1 MAAERGAS
9 PTPKMPG
16 TTESF
21 QVRKIRL
28 RASFLSQLPG
38 RLADARRAVAELR
51 VGESDPERLDALYVL
66 FHTLKGS
73 GATFGFQQIADA
85 AKDAEQAVR
94 AAMEAGDPVGPALR
108 LALERCMD
116 DLDACAQAA
125 QTQAPSA
132 APPGFELPPDNT
144 GLQAQPTGQPT
155 LQPGAEITPEL
166 RTGQAADR
174 SQRIVYL
181 CDDDP
186 DLAAQLAGQLGCF
199 GYRVTAFTS
208 LDALRGAVESER
220 PAAMILDVVF
230 PGDDN
235 AGPKMLR
242 DLSTGLADPIP
253 CIFISC
259 RDDFRGRLQAVRA
272 GGSAYCTKPIKT
284 VEMLEFLD
292 RLTNPHP
299 PEPINVLVVD
309 DDRELAQ
316 FHATVLEEAGMVA
329 RPVSDPEQVLS
340 LLETFDAD
348 LVLMDMYMPDCSGP
362 ELSSILR
369 QMPGHLSL
377 PIIYVSSETDVE
389 RQHKALSVGADGFLT
404 KPIEPARLIAE
415 VSLRAERMRILHSLM
430 VRDGLTGL
438 FNHNAIM
445 QFLTL
450 AVANACHADT
460 PLCFAM
466 IDVDHFKSV
475 NDTYGH
481 PTGDQVLMALSRTLR
496 LRLRDNDLV
505 GRYGGEEFAVVLNDV
520 DVEQAKRILD
530 ALRTSFADV
539 AFYSDG
545 QEFRCTFSVG
555 VAAFPTFDNPDAMT
569 EAADRALYRAKQGG
583 RNRVEIA
590 LAQDALPE
598 PGCDATAIG
607 DPAAAPDRQAQ
618 GGTEYG
624 DGA

>member
-1 MAAERGAS
+1 MAAERGNA
-9 PTPKMPG
+9 PMPAAPNKA
-16 TTESF
+16 ESF
-21 QVRKIRL
+21 QIRKARL

-51 VGESDPERLDALYVL
+51 AGEIDHAHLDALYIL

-73 GATFGFQQIADA
+73 GATFGFRQISDA
-85 AKDAEQAVR
+85 AKSAEQAVR
-94 AAMEAGDPVGPALR
+94 RAMDSGGRIEAALPGE
-108 LALERCMD
+108 LEPLMS
-116 DLDACAQAA
+116 DLDALALAA
-125 QTQAPSA
+125 AVQVDLEVT
-132 APPGFELPPDNT
+132 PGFELPEPEPEPASGQAPDT
-144 GLQAQPTGQPT
+144 APDARLGQP
-155 LQPGAEITPEL
+155 
-166 RTGQAADR
+166 ADR
-174 SQRIVYL
+174 SQRMVYL

-199 GYRVTAFTS
+199 GYRVRAFTN
-208 LDALRGAVESER
+208 LADLREAVGIKR
-220 PAAMILDVVF
+220 PSAMILDVVF
-230 PGDDN
+230 PEDEN
-235 AGPKMLR
+235 AGPKMLAELR
-242 DLSTGLADPIP
+242 AGEEEAIP

-259 RDDFRGRLQAVRA
+259 RDDFGGRLQAVRA

-284 VEMLEFLD
+284 VELLEFLD

-329 RPVSDPEQVLS
+329 EAVSDPEQVLS
-340 LLETFDAD
+340 LLDTFDAD

-362 ELSSILR
+362 ELSRILR
-369 QMPGHLSL
+369 QIPGHVSL

-389 RQHKALSVGADGFLT
+389 RQHKALAVGADGFLT
-404 KPIEPARLIAE
+404 KPIEPDRLIAE

-445 QFLTL
+445 QFLEV
-450 AVANACHADT
+450 AVANARRAGT
-460 PLCFAM
+460 SLCFAM

-496 LRLRDNDLV
+496 LRLREDDLV
-505 GRYGGEEFAVVLNDV
+505 GRYGGEEFAVVLNGV
-520 DVEQAKRILD
+520 GVRQAKCILD
-530 ALRTSFADV
+530 ALRTSFSNV
-539 AFYSDG
+539 TFFSDG

-555 VAAFPTFDNPDAMT
+555 VSDFPTFDSPEAMT
-569 EAADRALYRAKQGG
+569 EAADRALYRAKKGG

-590 LAQDALPE
+590 AGQDALPE
-598 PGCDATAIG
+598 PSSEST
-607 DPAAAPDRQAQ
+607 
-618 GGTEYG
+618 GTS
-624 DGA
+624 DGS

>member
-1 MAAERGAS
+1 MVAERGNAPS
-9 PTPKMPG
+9 PAAPNKA
-16 TTESF
+16 ESF
-21 QVRKIRL
+21 QIRKARL

-51 VGESDPERLDALYVL
+51 AGELDHAQLDALYVL

-73 GATFGFQQIADA
+73 GATFGFRKISDA
-85 AKDAEQAVR
+85 AKRAEQTVR
-94 AAMEAGDPVGPALR
+94 HAMDSDGLVEAALR
-108 LALERCMD
+108 AELDRILDQVDALAL
-116 DLDACAQAA
+116 AA
-125 QTQAPSA
+125 DVQVDPDVA
-132 APPGFELPPDNT
+132 PGFELPGPEP
-144 GLQAQPTGQPT
+144 QPEPT
-155 LQPGAEITPEL
+155 S
-166 RTGQAADR
+166 GQAPDTRPEQPADR
-174 SQRIVYL
+174 SQRTVYL

-186 DLAAQLAGQLGCF
+186 DLAAQLASQLGCF
-199 GYRVTAFTS
+199 GYRVRAFTN
-208 LDALRGAVESER
+208 LADLRAAVDTER
-220 PAAMILDVVF
+220 PSAMILDIVF
-230 PGDDN
+230 PEDEN
-235 AGPKMLR
+235 AGPKMLAE
-242 DLSTGLADPIP
+242 LAAGEDKAIP

-259 RDDFRGRLQAVRA
+259 RDDFGGRLQAVRA

-284 VEMLEFLD
+284 VELLEFLD

-329 RPVSDPEQVLS
+329 KAVSEPVQVLS

-362 ELSSILR
+362 ELSRILR
-369 QMPGHLSL
+369 QIPGHVSL

-389 RQHKALSVGADGFLT
+389 RQHKALAVGADGFLT
-404 KPIEPARLIAE
+404 KPIEPDRLIAE
-415 VSLRAERMRILHSLM
+415 VGLRAERMRILHSLM

-445 QFLTL
+445 QFLEV
-450 AVANACHADT
+450 AVANARRAGT

-496 LRLRDNDLV
+496 LRLREDDMV
-505 GRYGGEEFAVVLNDV
+505 GRYGGEEFAVVLNGAGI
-520 DVEQAKRILD
+520 EQAKRILD
-530 ALRTSFADV
+530 ALRTSFSNV
-539 AFYSDG
+539 TFFSDG

-555 VAAFPTFDNPDAMT
+555 VSDFPTFDTPDAMT
-569 EAADRALYRAKQGG
+569 EAADRALYRAKKGG

-590 LAQDALPE
+590 TVQDALTEPAPGSPE
-598 PGCDATAIG
+598 TS
-607 DPAAAPDRQAQ
+607 
-618 GGTEYG
+618 
-624 DGA
+624 DGS